1 MRKSLSF
8 HSSVRY
14 FKYIVLVLLF
24 YPLTVLGAQGHIT
37 VKGQSITIKEA
48 IMLIEKNSNYVFFY
62 NAADLKNIRLKNIN
76 CSGPID
82 KVLNEVFANTGITYL
97 IQGNDVVLKVSKTE
111 SAQQAKKTEI
121 VGVVTDARTGEAVI
135 GASVA
140 IVGTT
145 TGVITDID
153 GKFVIQAGPQD
164 VLKISYVGYTAKE
177 VKVGNRKVLAI
188 DLSEDA
194 QALEEVVVTAY
205 GTGQKKASMV
215 GSVQAIRPAEL
226 KVPSTN
232 LSNSFAGRLS
242 GVVAVQRTGR
252 PGADGSDFW
261 IRGISTL
268 SGATS
273 PLIIIDGVQVSS
285 ADLNALDPEVIDGF
299 SILKD
304 ATATAMYGTR
314 GANGVMIVTTKSGQN
329 LDKPIINFR
338 VEGQISQPT
347 KTPKFVDGATY
358 MELFNEA
365 VKNDGSPD
373 VLYSQDKINGTRM
386 KLNPYVFPDVN
397 WYDEMFNDV
406 AFNEKVNFNIRGG
419 GKKIDYFSSIS
430 VNHESGMLK
439 NRSKDFFSYNNNIDV
454 MRYAFQNNIN
464 AYLSKSSKLS
474 VRLNVQLRDLREPNR
489 GIDDIFADAMNSS
502 PVEAPVFYEP
512 DGTTNHVKWGTTDR
526 LITAYQGNPVAQLT
540 TGYNDTFEST
550 VIAALE
556 FEQKLDFLTK
566 GLRFKALG
574 TFKNWSKSINKYS
587 GGWNK
592 YLLGSYEQN
601 EDGSYSYTTNRVGN
615 EVSTDLNSTNE
626 TAGDRRIYLEAM
638 VDYNRTFGRH
648 DVNAMLLYN
657 QDELVNNVPGNNL
670 INSLPKRKQGLAGRL
685 SYAYDGKYMAEVNMG
700 YNGSENFAKG
710 HRWGFFPS
718 IALGYNI
725 SEESFFEPL
734 RKVITSMKLRGSWG
748 LVGNDQIGGERFI
761 YMPTINLSGK
771 GFTTGIDQNYGLSGP
786 VYTRYEN
793 NSITWEVGEKINLGI
808 DLQLLNSLNI
818 VVDIFR
824 ETRRDIFQKKGTIPT
839 YLGTGN
845 TDVFGNLA
853 EMKNQGLDLSIDYN
867 KAFSKDFYMNFK
879 GTFTYAHN
887 EITKYDEAPKYAFQS
902 KVGQSANVSQGY
914 LSNGLFLDEAEIDRY
929 NQQMGSTLGAGD
941 IKYLNV
947 SNMHGYGDDIVDV
960 DDWTWI
966 GNPTV
971 PEIVYG
977 FGPSF
982 KYKNWDFSF
991 FFQGV
996 AKTSLFMSGFHPFGD
1011 NSLRNVLQFVAN
1023 DRWSPTNQNVDA
1035 KYPRL
1040 TRKTSLNNTNPGNS
1054 GRTSDYWMRDGS
1066 FLKLKNMELGYTFKR
1081 MRFYISGS
1089 NLLTF
1094 SKFDLW
1100 DPEQG
1105 GGSGLKYPTQR
1116 VFNVGFQMTFNN

>member
-1 MRKSLSF
+1 MVKVTLKSDAQNLDEVIVVAYGTAKKSSFTGSAAVIKADKIVSGSKESFDKALSGKMAG
-8 HSSVRY
+8 VRTASATGDPGSMAE
-14 FKYIVLVLLF
+14 I
-24 YPLTVLGAQGHIT
+24 
-37 VKGQSITIKEA
+37 
-48 IMLIEKNSNYVFFY
+48 
-62 NAADLKNIRLKNIN
+62 NIRGVGSISASKSPLYV
-76 CSGPID
+76 ID
-82 KVLNEVFANTGITYL
+82 
-97 IQGNDVVLKVSKTE
+97 
-111 SAQQAKKTEI
+111 
-121 VGVVTDARTGEAVI
+121 GVVTKADDDMNYYGKTQSVLSTLNPEDIESMTVLKDAAA
-135 GASVA
+135 ASLYGSRA
-140 IVGTT
+140 AN
-145 TGVITDID
+145 GVIIITTKKGKEGKTNVSYSGEVGWNKMAVNAFNMMGSADLIDYTRESLANCLVTYGITDSKQAALNNID
-153 GKFVIQAGPQD
+153 NGGDMFIPLLDSPATVADFIHDPSGKVNTNWKKEIYRTAFTQDHQVSINGGSSKTQFYAG
-164 VLKISYVGYTAKE
+164 VGYNKSE
-177 VKVGNRKVLAI
+177 GIVL
-188 DLSEDA
+188 
-194 QALEEVVVTAY
+194 
-205 GTGQKKASMV
+205 
-215 GSVQAIRPAEL
+215 
-226 KVPSTN
+226 
-232 LSNSFAGRLS
+232 
-242 GVVAVQRTGR
+242 
-252 PGADGSDFW
+252 GSDFE
-261 IRGISTL
+261 RIS
-268 SGATS
+268 G
-273 PLIIIDGVQVSS
+273 
-285 ADLNALDPEVIDGF
+285 
-299 SILKD
+299 
-304 ATATAMYGTR
+304 
-314 GANGVMIVTTKSGQN
+314 
-329 LDKPIINFR
+329 
-338 VEGQISQPT
+338 
-347 KTPKFVDGATY
+347 
-358 MELFNEA
+358 
-365 VKNDGSPD
+365 
-373 VLYSQDKINGTRM
+373 
-386 KLNPYVFPDVN
+386 
-397 WYDEMFNDV
+397 
-406 AFNEKVNFNIRGG
+406 
-419 GKKIDYFSSIS
+419 
-430 VNHESGMLK
+430 
-439 NRSKDFFSYNNNIDV
+439 
-454 MRYAFQNNIN
+454 
-464 AYLSKSSKLS
+464 
-474 VRLNVQLRDLREPNR
+474 RLNVNHKVNNWLNVALKQMIAATSQDGFRDQ
-489 GIDDIFADAMNSS
+489 GDQAQGMGTSS
-502 PVEAPVFYEP
+502 PIGILFAMDPTAPV
-512 DGTTNHVKWGTTDR
+512 K
-526 LITAYQGNPVAQLT
+526 
-540 TGYNDTFEST
+540 
-550 VIAALE
+550 
-556 FEQKLDFLTK
+556 
-566 GLRFKALG
+566 
-574 TFKNWSKSINKYS
+574 
-587 GGWNK
+587 
-592 YLLGSYEQN
+592 N

>member
-1 MRKSLSF
+1 
-8 HSSVRY
+8 
-14 FKYIVLVLLF
+14 
-24 YPLTVLGAQGHIT
+24 
-37 VKGQSITIKEA
+37 
-48 IMLIEKNSNYVFFY
+48 
-62 NAADLKNIRLKNIN
+62 
-76 CSGPID
+76 
-82 KVLNEVFANTGITYL
+82 
-97 IQGNDVVLKVSKTE
+97 
-111 SAQQAKKTEI
+111 
-121 VGVVTDARTGEAVI
+121 
-135 GASVA
+135 
-140 IVGTT
+140 
-145 TGVITDID
+145 
-153 GKFVIQAGPQD
+153 
-164 VLKISYVGYTAKE
+164 
-177 VKVGNRKVLAI
+177 
-188 DLSEDA
+188 
-194 QALEEVVVTAY
+194 
-205 GTGQKKASMV
+205 
-215 GSVQAIRPAEL
+215 
-226 KVPSTN
+226 
-232 LSNSFAGRLS
+232 
-242 GVVAVQRTGR
+242 
-252 PGADGSDFW
+252 
-261 IRGISTL
+261 
-268 SGATS
+268 
-273 PLIIIDGVQVSS
+273 
-285 ADLNALDPEVIDGF
+285 
-299 SILKD
+299 
-304 ATATAMYGTR
+304 
-314 GANGVMIVTTKSGQN
+314 
-329 LDKPIINFR
+329 
-338 VEGQISQPT
+338 
-347 KTPKFVDGATY
+347 
-358 MELFNEA
+358 
-365 VKNDGSPD
+365 
-373 VLYSQDKINGTRM
+373 
-386 KLNPYVFPDVN
+386 
-397 WYDEMFNDV
+397 
-406 AFNEKVNFNIRGG
+406 
-419 GKKIDYFSSIS
+419 
-430 VNHESGMLK
+430 
-439 NRSKDFFSYNNNIDV
+439 

-540 TGYNDTFEST
+540 TGYNDTLEST

-587 GGWNK
+587 AGWNK

-853 EMKNQGLDLSIDYN
+853 EMKNQGLDL
-867 KAFSKDFYMNFK
+867 
-879 GTFTYAHN
+879 
-887 EITKYDEAPKYAFQS
+887 
-902 KVGQSANVSQGY
+902 
-914 LSNGLFLDEAEIDRY
+914 
-929 NQQMGSTLGAGD
+929 
-941 IKYLNV
+941 
-947 SNMHGYGDDIVDV
+947 
-960 DDWTWI
+960 
-966 GNPTV
+966 
-971 PEIVYG
+971 
-977 FGPSF
+977 
-982 KYKNWDFSF
+982 
-991 FFQGV
+991 
-996 AKTSLFMSGFHPFGD
+996 
-1011 NSLRNVLQFVAN
+1011 
-1023 DRWSPTNQNVDA
+1023 
-1035 KYPRL
+1035 
-1040 TRKTSLNNTNPGNS
+1040 
-1054 GRTSDYWMRDGS
+1054 
-1066 FLKLKNMELGYTFKR
+1066 
-1081 MRFYISGS
+1081 
-1089 NLLTF
+1089 
-1094 SKFDLW
+1094 
-1100 DPEQG
+1100 
-1105 GGSGLKYPTQR
+1105 
-1116 VFNVGFQMTFNN
+1116 

>member
-1 MRKSLSF
+1 
-8 HSSVRY
+8 
-14 FKYIVLVLLF
+14 
-24 YPLTVLGAQGHIT
+24 
-37 VKGQSITIKEA
+37 
-48 IMLIEKNSNYVFFY
+48 
-62 NAADLKNIRLKNIN
+62 
-76 CSGPID
+76 
-82 KVLNEVFANTGITYL
+82 
-97 IQGNDVVLKVSKTE
+97 
-111 SAQQAKKTEI
+111 
-121 VGVVTDARTGEAVI
+121 
-135 GASVA
+135 
-140 IVGTT
+140 
-145 TGVITDID
+145 
-153 GKFVIQAGPQD
+153 
-164 VLKISYVGYTAKE
+164 
-177 VKVGNRKVLAI
+177 
-188 DLSEDA
+188 
-194 QALEEVVVTAY
+194 
-205 GTGQKKASMV
+205 
-215 GSVQAIRPAEL
+215 
-226 KVPSTN
+226 
-232 LSNSFAGRLS
+232 
-242 GVVAVQRTGR
+242 
-252 PGADGSDFW
+252 
-261 IRGISTL
+261 
-268 SGATS
+268 
-273 PLIIIDGVQVSS
+273 
-285 ADLNALDPEVIDGF
+285 
-299 SILKD
+299 
-304 ATATAMYGTR
+304 
-314 GANGVMIVTTKSGQN
+314 
-329 LDKPIINFR
+329 
-338 VEGQISQPT
+338 
-347 KTPKFVDGATY
+347 
-358 MELFNEA
+358 
-365 VKNDGSPD
+365 
-373 VLYSQDKINGTRM
+373 
-386 KLNPYVFPDVN
+386 
-397 WYDEMFNDV
+397 
-406 AFNEKVNFNIRGG
+406 
-419 GKKIDYFSSIS
+419 
-430 VNHESGMLK
+430 
-439 NRSKDFFSYNNNIDV
+439 

-464 AYLSKSSKLS
+464 AYLSKTSKLS

-574 TFKNWSKSINKYS
+574 TFKNWSKSVNKYS
-587 GGWNK
+587 AEWNK

-615 EVSTDLNSTNE
+615 EVSTDLNNTIA

-638 VDYNRTFGRH
+638 VDYNRTFGKH
-648 DVNAMLLYN
+648 DINAMLLYN
-657 QDELVNNVPGNNL
+657 QDELVNNVPSGDTGSQRL
-670 INSLPKRKQGLAGRL
+670 ISSLPKRKQGLAGRL

-734 RKVITSMKLRGSWG
+734 RKVVTSMKLRGSWG

-761 YMPTINLSGK
+761 YMPTINLSGM

-793 NSITWEVGEKINLGI
+793 TNITWEVGEKINLGI

-818 VVDIFR
+818 VVDVFR

-839 YLGTGN
+839 YLGTGT

-853 EMKNQGLDLSIDYN
+853 EMKNQGLDFSIDYN

-902 KVGQSANVSQGY
+902 KVGQSANVNQGY

-1011 NSLRNVLQFVAN
+1011 NSLRNVLQFVAD

-1066 FLKLKNMELGYTFKR
+1066 FLKLKNMEIGYTFKR
-1081 MRFYISGS
+1081 MRFYVSGS

>member
-1 MRKSLSF
+1 M
-8 HSSVRY
+8 
-14 FKYIVLVLLF
+14 
-24 YPLTVLGAQGHIT
+24 A
-37 VKGQSITIKEA
+37 E
-48 IMLIEKNSNYVFFY
+48 YV
-62 NAADLKNIRLKNIN
+62 
-76 CSGPID
+76 
-82 KVLNEVFANTGITYL
+82 TGY
-97 IQGNDVVLKVSKTE
+97 K
-111 SAQQAKKTEI
+111 
-121 VGVVTDARTGEAVI
+121 
-135 GASVA
+135 
-140 IVGTT
+140 
-145 TGVITDID
+145 
-153 GKFVIQAGPQD
+153 
-164 VLKISYVGYTAKE
+164 
-177 VKVGNRKVLAI
+177 
-188 DLSEDA
+188 
-194 QALEEVVVTAY
+194 
-205 GTGQKKASMV
+205 
-215 GSVQAIRPAEL
+215 
-226 KVPSTN
+226 TN
-232 LSNSFAGRLS
+232 LRTTITANFKLAQELDMITKGLKFTGLFSFKNYS
-242 GVVAVQRTGR
+242 
-252 PGADGSDFW
+252 SS
-261 IRGISTL
+261 STER
-268 SGATS
+268 SAS
-273 PLIIIDGVQVSS
+273 YNHYYMSS
-285 ADLNALDPEVIDGF
+285 YDPSSMEYKITRIGDEQSTAL
-299 SILKD
+299 
-304 ATATAMYGTR
+304 T
-314 GANGVMIVTTKSGQN
+314 
-329 LDKPIINFR
+329 
-338 VEGQISQPT
+338 
-347 KTPKFVDGATY
+347 
-358 MELFNEA
+358 
-365 VKNDGSPD
+365 NDGSRNGD
-373 VLYSQDKINGTRM
+373 RKMYFQAILDYNRIFKEVHDLNIMFLYNQEQYDINGPTT
-386 KLNPYVFPDVN
+386 L
-397 WYDEMFNDV
+397 
-406 AFNEKVNFNIRGG
+406 
-419 GKKIDYFSSIS
+419 FSS
-430 VNHESGMLK
+430 LPQRK
-439 NRSKDFFSYNNNIDV
+439 
-454 MRYAFQNNIN
+454 
-464 AYLSKSSKLS
+464 
-474 VRLNVQLRDLREPNR
+474 
-489 GIDDIFADAMNSS
+489 
-502 PVEAPVFYEP
+502 
-512 DGTTNHVKWGTTDR
+512 
-526 LITAYQGNPVAQLT
+526 QGVA
-540 TGYNDTFEST
+540 GR
-550 VIAALE
+550 V
-556 FEQKLDFLTK
+556 
-566 GLRFKALG
+566 
-574 TFKNWSKSINKYS
+574 
-587 GGWNK
+587 
-592 YLLGSYEQN
+592 
-601 EDGSYSYTTNRVGN
+601 SYSYDGRYYIEGN
-615 EVSTDLNSTNE
+615 
-626 TAGDRRIYLEAM
+626 
-638 VDYNRTFGRH
+638 F
-648 DVNAMLLYN
+648 
-657 QDELVNNVPGNNL
+657 
-670 INSLPKRKQGLAGRL
+670 
-685 SYAYDGKYMAEVNMG
+685 G

-710 HRWGFFPS
+710 YRWGFFPS

>member
-1 MRKSLSF
+1 MLLFFALLLPISMVAMEQNNGVFSF
-8 HSSVRY
+8 KLQDVTVKDI
-14 FKYIVLVLLF
+14 FKY
-24 YPLTVLGAQGHIT
+24 
-37 VKGQSITIKEA
+37 
-48 IMLIEKNSNYVFFY
+48 IEKNSEYIFLYSTDKNLLKKINVDV
-62 NAADLKNIRLKNIN
+62 NKKDITQVLDEILKN
-76 CSGPID
+76 
-82 KVLNEVFANTGITYL
+82 TTL
-97 IQGNDVVLKVSKTE
+97 IY
-111 SAQQAKKTEI
+111 
-121 VGVVTDARTGEAVI
+121 
-135 GASVA
+135 
-140 IVGTT
+140 
-145 TGVITDID
+145 DID
-153 GKFVIQAGPQD
+153 GKQIIIREKNASEKSQQKTTQKKKTIRGIVSDDSTQEPIIGATIRVNGSMTGTTSNIEGDFVLECAVGD
-164 VLKISYVGYTAKE
+164 TLTVSFVGYQDRSVLVKSGNIYAIALKE
-177 VKVGNRKVLAI
+177 SAAELG
-188 DLSEDA
+188 
-194 QALEEVVVTAY
+194 EVVVTAF
-205 GTGQKKASMV
+205 GVGQKKESLV
-215 GSVQAIRPAEL
+215 GSIQQIKPQEL
-226 KVPSTN
+226 KVPSSS
-232 LSNSFAGRLS
+232 LSTAFAGRMA
-242 GVVAVQRTGR
+242 GVIAVQRSGE
-252 PGADGSDFW
+252 PGADGANFW
-261 IRGISTL
+261 IRGKSTFN
-268 SGATS
+268 GNTS
-273 PLIIIDGVQVSS
+273 ALIIMDGVEISS
-285 ADLNALDPEVIDGF
+285 TELNALDPEVIESF

-304 ATATAMYGTR
+304 ATATALYGTR
-314 GANGVMIVTTKSGQN
+314 GANGVMIVATKNGKN

-338 VEGQISQPT
+338 LEGAISTMTRVPNM
-347 KTPKFVDGATY
+347 VDGPTY
-358 MELFNEA
+358 MKMFNEA
-365 VKNDGSPD
+365 VSRPGCDVSP
-373 VLYSQDKINGTRM
+373 YSQEKIDGTIAG
-386 KLNPYVFPDVN
+386 LNPYIYPNVDWF
-397 WYDEMFNDV
+397 DEIFNKS
-406 AFNEKVNFNIRGG
+406 AFSERANFNIRGG
-419 GKKIDYFSSIS
+419 SSKMDYFMSASFKHS
-430 VNHESGMLK
+430 NGHLK
-439 NRSKDFFSYNNNIDV
+439 SLSKDYFSYNNNVRNYNYDFI
-454 MRYAFQNNIN
+454 NNLNISATRTTKISLGLN
-464 AYLSKSSKLS
+464 LS
-474 VRLNVQLRDLREPNR
+474 VADKKSPLMDVN
-489 GIDDIFADAMNSS
+489 DIFQLSMEAN
-502 PVEAPVFYEP
+502 PVDFPVRFP
-512 DGTTNHVKWGTTDR
+512 ANMSDRDFVLWGDKPGG
-526 LITAYQGNPVAQLT
+526 IHGQGWYRNPVAEYV
-540 TGYNDTFEST
+540 TGYKTNLRTTITANF
-550 VIAALE
+550 
-556 FEQKLDFLTK
+556 KLAQELDMITK
-566 GLRFKALG
+566 GLKFTGLFS
-574 TFKNWSKSINKYS
+574 FKNYSSSSTERSASYNHYYMSSYDPSSMEYKITRIGDEQSTALTNDGSRNGDRKMYFQAILDYNRIFKEVHDLNIMFLYNQEQYDINGPTTLFSSLPQRKQ
-587 GGWNK
+587 GVAGRV
-592 YLLGSYEQN
+592 
-601 EDGSYSYTTNRVGN
+601 SYSYDGRYYIEGN
-615 EVSTDLNSTNE
+615 
-626 TAGDRRIYLEAM
+626 
-638 VDYNRTFGRH
+638 F
-648 DVNAMLLYN
+648 
-657 QDELVNNVPGNNL
+657 
-670 INSLPKRKQGLAGRL
+670 
-685 SYAYDGKYMAEVNMG
+685 G

>member
-1 MRKSLSF
+1 MEANPVDF
-8 HSSVRY
+8 PVR
-14 FKYIVLVLLF
+14 FPANMSDRDFVLWGDK
-24 YPLTVLGAQGHIT
+24 PGGIHGQGWYRNP
-37 VKGQSITIKEA
+37 VAE
-48 IMLIEKNSNYVFFY
+48 YV
-62 NAADLKNIRLKNIN
+62 
-76 CSGPID
+76 
-82 KVLNEVFANTGITYL
+82 TGY
-97 IQGNDVVLKVSKTE
+97 K
-111 SAQQAKKTEI
+111 
-121 VGVVTDARTGEAVI
+121 
-135 GASVA
+135 
-140 IVGTT
+140 
-145 TGVITDID
+145 
-153 GKFVIQAGPQD
+153 
-164 VLKISYVGYTAKE
+164 
-177 VKVGNRKVLAI
+177 
-188 DLSEDA
+188 
-194 QALEEVVVTAY
+194 
-205 GTGQKKASMV
+205 
-215 GSVQAIRPAEL
+215 
-226 KVPSTN
+226 TN
-232 LSNSFAGRLS
+232 LRTTITANFKLAQELDMITKGLKFTGLFSFKNYS
-242 GVVAVQRTGR
+242 
-252 PGADGSDFW
+252 SS
-261 IRGISTL
+261 STER
-268 SGATS
+268 SAS
-273 PLIIIDGVQVSS
+273 YNHYYMSS
-285 ADLNALDPEVIDGF
+285 YDPSSMEYKITRIGDEQSTAL
-299 SILKD
+299 
-304 ATATAMYGTR
+304 T
-314 GANGVMIVTTKSGQN
+314 
-329 LDKPIINFR
+329 
-338 VEGQISQPT
+338 
-347 KTPKFVDGATY
+347 
-358 MELFNEA
+358 
-365 VKNDGSPD
+365 NDGSRNGD
-373 VLYSQDKINGTRM
+373 RKMYFQAILDYNRIFKEVHDLNIMFLYNQEQYDINGPTT
-386 KLNPYVFPDVN
+386 L
-397 WYDEMFNDV
+397 
-406 AFNEKVNFNIRGG
+406 
-419 GKKIDYFSSIS
+419 FSS
-430 VNHESGMLK
+430 LPQRK
-439 NRSKDFFSYNNNIDV
+439 
-454 MRYAFQNNIN
+454 
-464 AYLSKSSKLS
+464 
-474 VRLNVQLRDLREPNR
+474 
-489 GIDDIFADAMNSS
+489 
-502 PVEAPVFYEP
+502 
-512 DGTTNHVKWGTTDR
+512 
-526 LITAYQGNPVAQLT
+526 QGVA
-540 TGYNDTFEST
+540 GR
-550 VIAALE
+550 V
-556 FEQKLDFLTK
+556 
-566 GLRFKALG
+566 
-574 TFKNWSKSINKYS
+574 
-587 GGWNK
+587 
-592 YLLGSYEQN
+592 
-601 EDGSYSYTTNRVGN
+601 SYSYDGRYYIEGN
-615 EVSTDLNSTNE
+615 
-626 TAGDRRIYLEAM
+626 
-638 VDYNRTFGRH
+638 F
-648 DVNAMLLYN
+648 
-657 QDELVNNVPGNNL
+657 
-670 INSLPKRKQGLAGRL
+670 
-685 SYAYDGKYMAEVNMG
+685 G

>member
-1 MRKSLSF
+1 MKRKLMLLLACLFVGISL
-8 HSSVRY
+8 V
-14 FKYIVLVLLF
+14 
-24 YPLTVLGAQGHIT
+24 TAQT
-37 VKGQSITIKEA
+37 Q
-48 IMLIEKNSNYVFFY
+48 
-62 NAADLKNIRLKNIN
+62 
-76 CSGPID
+76 
-82 KVLNEVFANTGITYL
+82 KVT
-97 IQGNDVVLKVSKTE
+97 
-111 SAQQAKKTEI
+111 
-121 VGVVTDARTGEAVI
+121 GVVISEEDGQPVV
-135 GASVA
+135 GASVL
-140 IVGTT
+140 VKGTT
-145 TGVITDID
+145 QGTITDID
-153 GKFVIQAGPQD
+153 GNFNLANVPSSAKTLQ
-164 VLKISYVGYTAKE
+164 ISYIGMQTQEVAIKPM
-177 VKVGNRKVLAI
+177 VKVTLK
-188 DLSEDA
+188 SDA
-194 QALEEVVVTAY
+194 QNLDEVIVVAY
-205 GTGQKKASMV
+205 GTAKKSSFTGSAAVIKADKIVSGSKESFDKALSGKMAGVRTASATGDPGSMAEINIRGV
-215 GSVQAIRPAEL
+215 GSISASKSPLYVID
-226 KVPSTN
+226 
-232 LSNSFAGRLS
+232 
-242 GVVAVQRTGR
+242 GVVTKADDDMNYYGKTQSVLSTLNPEDIESMTVLKDAAAASLYGSRAANGVIIITTKKGKEGKTNVSYSGEVGWNKMAVNAFNMMGSADLIDYTRESLANCLVTYGITDSKQAALNNIDNGGDMFIPLLDSPATVADFIHDPSGKVNTNWKKEIYRTAFTQDHQVSING
-252 PGADGSDFW
+252 GSSKTQFYAGVGYNKSEGIVLGSDFE
-261 IRGISTL
+261 RIS
-268 SGATS
+268 G
-273 PLIIIDGVQVSS
+273 
-285 ADLNALDPEVIDGF
+285 
-299 SILKD
+299 
-304 ATATAMYGTR
+304 
-314 GANGVMIVTTKSGQN
+314 
-329 LDKPIINFR
+329 
-338 VEGQISQPT
+338 
-347 KTPKFVDGATY
+347 
-358 MELFNEA
+358 
-365 VKNDGSPD
+365 
-373 VLYSQDKINGTRM
+373 
-386 KLNPYVFPDVN
+386 
-397 WYDEMFNDV
+397 
-406 AFNEKVNFNIRGG
+406 
-419 GKKIDYFSSIS
+419 
-430 VNHESGMLK
+430 
-439 NRSKDFFSYNNNIDV
+439 
-454 MRYAFQNNIN
+454 
-464 AYLSKSSKLS
+464 
-474 VRLNVQLRDLREPNR
+474 RLNVNHKVNNWLNVALKQMIAATSQDGFRDQ
-489 GIDDIFADAMNSS
+489 GDQAQGMGTSS
-502 PVEAPVFYEP
+502 PIGILFAMDPTAPV
-512 DGTTNHVKWGTTDR
+512 K
-526 LITAYQGNPVAQLT
+526 
-540 TGYNDTFEST
+540 
-550 VIAALE
+550 
-556 FEQKLDFLTK
+556 
-566 GLRFKALG
+566 
-574 TFKNWSKSINKYS
+574 
-587 GGWNK
+587 
-592 YLLGSYEQN
+592 N

-887 EITKYDEAPKYAFQS
+887 EITKYDEVPKYAFQS

-996 AKTSLFMSGFHPFGD
+996 AKTSLFMTGFHPFGD
-1011 NSLRNVLQFVAN
+1011 NSLRNVLQYVAN